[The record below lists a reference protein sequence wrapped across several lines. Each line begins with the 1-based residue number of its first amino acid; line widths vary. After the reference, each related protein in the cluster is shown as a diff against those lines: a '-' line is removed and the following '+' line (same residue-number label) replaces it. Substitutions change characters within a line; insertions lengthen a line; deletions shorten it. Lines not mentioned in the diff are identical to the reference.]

1 MLNSN
6 EARNAPREEYSADR
20 DKLEALE
27 NKCSMTYADLDLIG
41 SNRFGSVRIESNPAA
56 RETRGSVEQCRTEAA
71 DKGREEE
78 RKEEKRRR
86 EEND

>member
-1 MLNSN
+1 LNSN

-41 SNRFGSVRIESNPAA
+41 YQFGIESNQIESSRIES
-56 RETRGSVEQCRTEAA
+56 RGE
-71 DKGREEE
+71 
-78 RKEEKRRR
+78 
-86 EEND
+86 